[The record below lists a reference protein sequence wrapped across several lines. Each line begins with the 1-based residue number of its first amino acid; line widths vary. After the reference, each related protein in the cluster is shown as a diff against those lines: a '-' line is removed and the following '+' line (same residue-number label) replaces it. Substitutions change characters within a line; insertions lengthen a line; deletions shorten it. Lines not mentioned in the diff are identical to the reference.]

1 MARHHS
7 ANTREG
13 PGAIARGA
21 WLLCLSALLS
31 GCQVPAGS
39 LECHAGD
46 GPASRLAAHRRQV
59 WRDSAFQLG
68 YHPCS
73 TAKEVVLTRLNHWW
87 NVGHGTAAGR
97 AWPEED
103 GGAVPDS
110 ALQPAHIDLH
120 PDGADALA
128 ALEQLIDQ
136 ATCRLDVLMFI
147 WGSDPVGEAIA
158 RRLAA
163 RAGPQLPVRVLVD
176 GGGNLLFGVPEKA
189 PPATVNR
196 VVCWLAAQ
204 PYVQVIRSRN
214 PGYHYDHRKL
224 VIADDRRAWTGG
236 RNFTERGFF
245 GQNDLSL
252 TLTGPLVTEL
262 AERFEASWVKQGGA
276 PLPPLP
282 AGPAEESNALARLIT
297 TDPPHLD
304 VEKAFYQIVAAA
316 RHHIYLENYS
326 LADPWLLHGLI
337 RARRRG
343 VDVRVVTTLSST
355 PDITNRAN
363 RVIANQL
370 LQAGVRVY
378 VYPKMTHLKAMT
390 VDGRWAYTGS
400 ANFDP
405 LSLRRNHE
413 IGLAIEAGAGIGELE
428 GGLLRPDFRPEWE
441 LTAELP
447 LSVIDRMAAWLTRAL
462 L

>member
-13 PGAIARGA
+13 PGAIARWV
-21 WLLCLSALLS
+21 WLLCVAGLLS

-39 LECHAGD
+39 VACHAGGD
-46 GPASRLAAHRRQV
+46 GPAARLAVHRRQV
-59 WRDSAFQLG
+59 WRDTAVQVG
-68 YHPCS
+68 YHPCA
-73 TAKEVVLTRLNHWW
+73 TAREVVLTRLSHWW
-87 NVGHGTAAGR
+87 NVGRGRTACRGR
-97 AWPEED
+97 SEGD
-103 GGAVPDS
+103 GYAVPD
-110 ALQPAHIDLH
+110 AGLKPAHIDLH

-128 ALEQLIDQ
+128 ALEAVIDQ

-196 VVCWLAAQ
+196 VVCWLASQ

-282 AGPAEESNALARLIT
+282 AEASEEPNALARLT
-297 TDPPHLD
+297 ATDPPHLD
-304 VEKAFYQIVAAA
+304 VEKTFYHAVAAA
-316 RHHIYLENYS
+316 RHHVYLENYS
-326 LADPWLLHGLI
+326 LADPWLLRELDAGPAARRR
-337 RARRRG
+337 RARRDDAVQHDGHHQPRQPRDRQPTPAGRRPGLRISGDDAPQGDDGGRVLG
-343 VDVRVVTTLSST
+343 VHGQR
-355 PDITNRAN
+355 
-363 RVIANQL
+363 QL
-370 LQAGVRVY
+370 
-378 VYPKMTHLKAMT
+378 
-390 VDGRWAYTGS
+390 
-400 ANFDP
+400 
-405 LSLRRNHE
+405 
-413 IGLAIEAGAGIGELE
+413 
-428 GGLLRPDFRPEWE
+428 
-441 LTAELP
+441 
-447 LSVIDRMAAWLTRAL
+447 
-462 L
+462 